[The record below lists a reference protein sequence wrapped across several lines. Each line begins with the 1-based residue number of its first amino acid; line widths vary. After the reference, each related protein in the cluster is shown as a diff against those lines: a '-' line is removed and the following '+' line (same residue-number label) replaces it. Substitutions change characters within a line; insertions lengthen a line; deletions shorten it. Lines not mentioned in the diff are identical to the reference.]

1 MLGFGF
7 KKTKVLASA
16 EKNVKQGR
24 LSNAVSDYERIAQED
39 PSDLNVLNT
48 IGDLSVRLGNV
59 EKATVYFKRVG
70 DAYAAEGY
78 TVKAIAVY
86 KKLTKHNPNAQDA
99 VRRLAEL
106 YTQQGMN
113 NDARAQYMTV
123 AEGLLRNDDKAG
135 AAEILLKILELDP
148 NHPPTQAR
156 LAQVYVQLGKK
167 AEARDVFFR
176 SAQAQRAR
184 GGLEACD
191 AALNQ
196 VLELSPGFAPALL
209 LRGETRLEAGDAPG
223 AVQALESLP
232 EIDSRPEGLQ
242 ILLRAHLKL
251 GHLTEAEPLARK
263 LLSVFNEVSGV
274 TLYIEALV
282 AAGDFESALGF
293 YQEHAL
299 TLLTANTPAVLQ
311 TLHTLIAPLKTNAH
325 ALAVLCELF
334 EKAGD
339 TPHAAEV
346 TESLAHLSA
355 QQGALPKARDLYKK
369 LVDLEPENPLHL
381 QNYRQVLTRLGEQPA
396 IRERGWQEGRQA
408 RVSEELENSAPALEQ
423 NYTPELSVAIKD
435 ALTDSELFASYNLP
449 ARAIQPLEAI
459 LSRAPR
465 HVKLNQRLASLYL
478 RTGRLEETAQ
488 RCRVLSSVF
497 AEAGLPAEAR
507 PYAELAEK
515 YGGRGDQAPSAESTP
530 ALPFQHPETGS
541 GATSLEEAARVAP
554 PQGNFPEPMGRTTA
568 AVEPVLPVTAR
579 MVPEP
584 SAPLPAPPSASPQQD
599 PAAAEASDT
608 LAHEIDL
615 SEEWERVLAA
625 GHVPDEPGSPSPSAL
640 ASQGAQDE
648 KITETAGLPPATQ
661 DRRLVWT
668 SDAPHD
674 VPSRPDVES
683 SGSGPGGAEEP
694 GRAEAGA
701 SVGRAA
707 EKPGTPSLAPI
718 MDPALADII
727 EEARF
732 YLEEARFYLSQSM
745 VEEARMALAR
755 AEALSPAAPQIAQ
768 LRAQLAT
775 LPATDPQEAQI
786 EILTE
791 LQPSELPADAEP
803 DPSAAAPISSLANP
817 EPASTPAGPE
827 AHLEPALVTNLGQ
840 AQDAG
845 VTAPPPGV
853 PESVV
858 SQDADIATGTSR
870 QPEVHPAPLQR
881 TAESSAGRPLA
892 AGLDTAPTLPAR
904 DALRELVSEL
914 EASLPEDFAAPPGTA
929 ASIPQETG
937 LTAVKPQAAGV
948 TPEAGKVIPPAA
960 MPPEARAPSFQIFPT
975 DAPGTGVPETPVDG
989 GHEFSATEPLN
1000 AAELVPNEIRDESAG
1015 LNGLFKEFKRDLE
1028 SGSAESDDPETHY
1041 NLGVAFKEM
1050 GLLDEAIGE
1059 FQKVCKA
1066 IEGGVAF
1073 PQAIQVYT
1081 WLADCFVRKGLPEAG
1096 IHWYQKALE
1105 VPGLDGEGILAV
1117 HYELAL
1123 AYEAAGDL
1131 PAARR
1136 HFMHV
1141 LSRNIDYRDVAQRI
1155 KSVKS

>member
-24 LSNAVSDYERIAQED
+24 LSNAISDYERIAQED
-39 PSDLNVLNT
+39 PTDLNVLNT
-48 IGDLSVRLGNV
+48 IGDLCVRLGNV

-106 YTQQGMN
+106 YAQQGLN
-113 NDARAQYMTV
+113 NDARAQYMAV
-123 AEGLLRNDDKAG
+123 ADSLLRNDDKAG
-135 AAEILLKILELDP
+135 AAAILLKILDVDP

-167 AEARDVFFR
+167 AEARDVYFR

-184 GGLEACD
+184 GALEACD

-196 VLELSPGFAPALL
+196 VLELSPGFAPAIL

-242 ILLRAHLKL
+242 MLLRGHLKL
-251 GHLTEAEPLARK
+251 GHIAEAEPLARK
-263 LLSVFNEVSGV
+263 LLSVFNEVGGV

-282 AAGDFESALGF
+282 AAGDFESALRF
-293 YQEHAL
+293 YQEHAI
-299 TLLTANTPAVLQ
+299 TLLSANTPAVLQ
-311 TLHTLIAPLKTNAH
+311 TLHTLIAPLKTNAR
-325 ALAVLCELF
+325 ALAILCELF
-334 EKAGD
+334 EKVGD
-339 TPHAAEV
+339 APHAAEV

-381 QNYRQVLTRLGEQPA
+381 QNYRQVLGRLGEQPA
-396 IRERGWQEGRQA
+396 IRERSWQEGRQV
-408 RVSEELENSAPALEQ
+408 RVSEELETSAPVLEQ
-423 NYTPELSVAIKD
+423 NYSPELSLAVKD

-478 RTGRLEETAQ
+478 RLGRLEETAQ
-488 RCRVLSSVF
+488 RCRVLRSVF

-507 PYAELAEK
+507 QYAELAEK
-515 YGGRGDQAPSAESTP
+515 YGGRADQGESNESIP
-530 ALPFQHPETGS
+530 ALSFPHPETGS
-541 GATSLEEAARVAP
+541 GATSPEEPARVVP
-554 PQGNFPEPMGRTTA
+554 PQENFPEPTGGATA
-568 AVEPVLPVTAR
+568 TAQPER
-579 MVPEP
+579 PEIVRVVPEP
-584 SAPLPAPPSASPQQD
+584 SAPLLATSSASPQAD
-599 PAAAEASDT
+599 AVAAEASDT

-625 GHVPDEPGSPSPSAL
+625 GHVPEEPGSSSPAAF
-640 ASQGAQDE
+640 ASQDTPDDRA
-648 KITETAGLPPATQ
+648 TETPELPPEMQ
-661 DRRLVWT
+661 DRRLVCT

-674 VPSRPDVES
+674 APSRRAVES
-683 SGSGPGGAEEP
+683 SGSSGAEES
-694 GRAEAGA
+694 GGAEAGA
-701 SVGRAA
+701 SVGRAVEA
-707 EKPGTPSLAPI
+707 PSTPSLAPI

-727 EEARF
+727 EEAQ
-732 YLEEARFYLSQSM
+732 FYLSQSM

-755 AEALSPAAPQIAQ
+755 AEALSPTAPQIAQ
-768 LRAQLAT
+768 LRAQLAN
-775 LPATDPQEAQI
+775 LPATDSQDAQI

-791 LQPSELPADAEP
+791 APPSELPADAETG
-803 DPSAAAPISSLANP
+803 PSADEPISGLTNP
-817 EPASTPAGPE
+817 EPASRPAGP
-827 AHLEPALVTNLGQ
+827 AANLELTLATNFGL

-845 VTAPPPGV
+845 VAAPPPGI
-853 PESVV
+853 PEAVV
-858 SQDADIATGTSR
+858 DQDADTTTEASR
-870 QPEVHPAPLQR
+870 QREVHPAPLPGA
-881 TAESSAGRPLA
+881 AESSAAEP
-892 AGLDTAPTLPAR
+892 DSVTTLLPR

-914 EASLPEDFAAPPGTA
+914 EASLGEDFGEPPPGAA

-937 LTAVKPQAAGV
+937 ITAVKPQAGGV
-948 TPEAGKVIPPAA
+948 PPQAGKVVPPAA
-960 MPPEARAPSFQIFPT
+960 MPPEARVPSFQIFPT
-975 DAPGTGVPETPVDG
+975 GAQGAGVPETTVDG
-989 GHEFSATEPLN
+989 GRESSATESMN

-1028 SGSAESDDPETHY
+1028 SSSAESDDPETHY

-1066 IEGGVAF
+1066 IEGGIAF

-1081 WLADCFVRKGLPEAG
+1081 WLADCFVRNGLPEAG

-1141 LSRNIDYRDVAQRI
+1141 LSRNIDYRDVAERI